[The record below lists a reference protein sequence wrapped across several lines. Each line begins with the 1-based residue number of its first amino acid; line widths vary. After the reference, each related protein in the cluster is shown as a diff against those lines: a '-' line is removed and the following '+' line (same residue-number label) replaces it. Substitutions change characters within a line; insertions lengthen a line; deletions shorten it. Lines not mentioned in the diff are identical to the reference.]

1 MKLSE
6 TKDELLKCRIRAKED
21 DGSYVVF
28 IDELAEKRS
37 VPHARLRPLLSA
49 QRDSFISRDS
59 DQYAKNVSM
68 KESIDKFGFGLR
80 NVRMRTKSQHSND
93 LNIDYAAICNS
104 FNFEPYINL
113 SNFNL
118 AANNRNEVIAYP
130 MVYNTQP
137 PNMNSNNNSGA
148 NNTNTSSKSAKNR
161 NQNSQNHPG
170 QNDTNDKQQQ
180 SQKVDNDNSYG
191 KHVHDTKTDVQQT
204 PTTTTGY
211 YQHHSPEQH
220 VDAAVSTTQHPN
232 YYAQGTTAPIYYC
245 ATSDYSEQGMYSSEM
260 VMHPSV
266 YTFQAPYQ
274 TPPMQPNM
282 YAPIPAN
289 QTSHYPVPVTG
300 GWPTY
305 TPPIN
310 PQGE

>member
-6 TKDELLKCRIRAKED
+6 TKDELLKCCIRAKED

-37 VPHARLRPLLSA
+37 VPHTSLRPLLSA
-49 QRDSFISRDS
+49 LRDSFISRDS
-59 DQYAKNVSM
+59 DQYAKNMSM
-68 KESIDKFGFGLR
+68 KENIDKFGFGSR
-80 NVRMRTKSQHSND
+80 NVRMRTKSQQSND

-118 AANNRNEVIAYP
+118 ATNNHNELIAYP
-130 MVYNTQP
+130 MVYAQST
-137 PNMNSNNNSGA
+137 NMSSNNNSA
-148 NNTNTSSKSAKNR
+148 ANTNTSSKPAKNR
-161 NQNSQNHPG
+161 NQNSQNHTI

-180 SQKVDNDNSYG
+180 SQKSDNDNSYG
-191 KHVHDTKTDVQQT
+191 KNVHESKTDVQQT

-211 YQHHSPEQH
+211 YQQQSQDQH
-220 VDAAVSTTQHPN
+220 DAMVSTTHPHMAN
-232 YYAQGTTAPIYYC
+232 YYAQGTTAPVYYC
-245 ATSDYSEQGMYSSEM
+245 ATPEYSEQGIYSSEM
-260 VMHPSV
+260 VMQPGV
-266 YTFQAPYQ
+266 YAIPAPYQ
-274 TPPMQPNM
+274 APPMQPNM
-282 YAPIPAN
+282 YAPISGN

-300 GWPTY
+300 GWPAY

-310 PQGE
+310 PQGQ